1 MRTRLADSLSKAL
14 SSVEGLLVRILN
26 RIFYFPEGE
35 NSERLTITCWKFG
48 GVFHFHTIDEKFKGQ
63 MPT

>member
-26 RIFYFPEGE
+26 RIFYFPERE
-35 NSERLTITCWKFG
+35 NSERLTNLLEIWRGLPF
-48 GVFHFHTIDEKFKGQ
+48 
-63 MPT
+63 PYNR